1 MSWLGNWLFHPMLA
15 AGAAAV
21 ALPILIHIL
30 SRRRF
35 QVVRWA
41 AMDFL
46 LSAAKRNR
54 RRVRVE
60 QLILLAL
67 RCLVVILL
75 ALMVARPFVRPG
87 SAIAL
92 LGSGARTERIVVLDD
107 SFSMGYR
114 VGAGETVFGRACR
127 AVERFARWMS
137 DESPLDALTVVRTSA
152 PAQPMAALP
161 DLSDES
167 LGRLQSA
174 LSAATPSDRPSNL
187 DEALRA
193 VVRMVAQTPVQANT
207 AVYIVSDMQ
216 WSDWLSGGAA
226 TTASATEPARAGV
239 RGALAELMV
248 EGRSAPRLTLVDVG
262 AERPANVAVTSIE
275 ATTARDV
282 AGVRSRF
289 EVDVGNFGDAPVGD
303 AELRLSIADQALPP
317 VILPRLAPRQALRQ
331 SVEVAFTQEGF
342 DRLLAELILPAGVDR
357 LPLDDRR
364 AIGLTVA
371 SSVPVLIVN
380 GEPSGDGYRDEVLLL
395 RTALAPPGRVS
406 SGFDVRVITD
416 EQLEST
422 ELRGYDAIILANVYR
437 VDEPAQRR
445 LENYVG
451 DGGGLVIF
459 LGDQV
464 DPGLYNE
471 RLYADGRGLLPVE
484 LLEIVSAPGADGQA
498 IAEYDATHPVL
509 RAFAGEASELLR
521 GTRFYAFYGARPAG
535 ETPTATGATTQARA
549 SRPAASVLARLN
561 DPDRSP
567 LLIERGLGAGRVVLC
582 TSSADLEWNSW
593 GRDPSFVPVMLQLA
607 QHVARRDPVR
617 GQVTVGEPIRIPL
630 DASVW
635 QQRAVLKLPTYPSD
649 PPLTI
654 EARSVEGGLR
664 LEWERTERA
673 GLYQFELQSTRGE
686 PSTRL
691 IAVNPDA
698 RESDLR
704 RATPDDLRTALGD
717 VKFDYVRDL
726 DALTGEAA
734 GARRELWWPIALLVV
749 ALLML
754 EHGLA
759 RQFGARG

>member
-15 AGAAAV
+15 AGAAAI

-46 LSAAKRNR
+46 LSAARRNR
-54 RRVRVE
+54 RRVRLE

-67 RCLVVILL
+67 RCLVVVLL

-87 SAIAL
+87 SAMAL

-114 VGAGETVFGRACR
+114 IGAGETVFGRACR

-137 DESPLDALTVVRTSA
+137 DESPMDTLTVVRTSA
-152 PAQPMAALP
+152 PAQPIAALP
-161 DLSDES
+161 DLSEES
-167 LGRLQSA
+167 LGRLQDV
-174 LSAATPSDRPSNL
+174 LSAASPSDRPSNL
-187 DEALRA
+187 DEALRSVA
-193 VVRMVAQTPVQANT
+193 RMAAQAPVQANL
-207 AVYIVSDMQ
+207 AIYIVSDMQ
-216 WSDWLSGGAA
+216 LSDWLPGEA
-226 TTASATEPARAGV
+226 TTAPSTAPAQMAV
-239 RGALAELMV
+239 RDALAELMTR
-248 EGRSAPRLTLVDVG
+248 GRDAPRLTLVDVG
-262 AERPANVAVTSIE
+262 AERPANVAVTAIE

-289 EVDVGNFGDAPVGD
+289 EIGISNFSDAPVGD

-317 VILPRLAPRQALRQ
+317 VILPRLAPRQTLRQ

-364 AIGLTVA
+364 AVGLTVA

-380 GEPSGDGYRDEVLLL
+380 GEPSADGYRDEVLLL

-416 EQLEST
+416 EQLET
-422 ELRGYDAIILANVYR
+422 TDLRGYDAIVLANVYR

-445 LENYVG
+445 LESYVR

-471 RLYADGRGLLPVE
+471 RLYADGRGLLPAE
-484 LLEIVSAPGADGQA
+484 LLETVNAPGSDGQS
-498 IAEYDATHPVL
+498 IAEYDASHPVL

-521 GTRFYAFYGARPAG
+521 GTRFYAYYGARPAG
-535 ETPTATGATTQARA
+535 DTPMATSPATQE
-549 SRPAASVLARLN
+549 SGVRPAASVLARLD

-567 LLIERGLGAGRVVLC
+567 LLIERVLGAGRVVLC
-582 TSSADLEWNSW
+582 TSTADLEWNSW

-617 GQVTVGEPIRIPL
+617 GQVTVGEPIRLPL
-630 DASVW
+630 DPSVW
-635 QQRAVLKLPTYPSD
+635 LQRAILKLPTYPSD

-654 EARSVEGGLR
+654 DARSVEGGLR

-673 GLYQFELQSTRGE
+673 GLHQFELQSTRGE
-686 PSTRL
+686 SSTRV
-691 IAVNPDA
+691 IAVNPDP

-704 RATPDDLRTALGD
+704 RATADDLRSALGD
-717 VKFDYVRDL
+717 VKFDYVRDI
-726 DALTGEAA
+726 DALTGDAA

-749 ALLML
+749 ALLMV